1 MAQASGKRKRGR
13 KAGGFANHAIL
24 FVLSLMLM
32 LLGKADIALMNSARS
47 ILTGL
52 AVPVADIVSVPFGA
66 VNSVMEGMV
75 SVARLREENLRLKED
90 VDNLKRWRR
99 QAEILQSE
107 NRQLRSVSGVIVPE
121 NTTPVSA
128 RAVAVNADSF
138 AHSVMVNVGSR
149 AGVEKGNAVTT
160 TDGLVGIVVDTGPKH
175 AQILLITDIN
185 AMVPVLLASSSWP
198 AVTVGQNSK
207 RVLLRFLPSDA
218 DVAAGD
224 LLQTSGHGGVLPP
237 GIPVGRIEAI
247 RGNEISV
254 RPVADLQ
261 RLGFVTILTTDE
273 APGFSAD
280 SLVGQRFQP
289 IPPEEEGFSLEGLN
303 ALGRRT
309 TSDVPAAESDQ

>member
-1 MAQASGKRKRGR
+1 MAKASAKRKRGR
-13 KAGGFANHAIL
+13 RASGFATHAFL
-24 FVLSLMLM
+24 FVLCLVLM
-32 LLGKADIALMNSARS
+32 LLGKADIAMMNSARS

-52 AVPVADIVSVPFGA
+52 AVPVTDIVSVPFGA
-66 VNSVMEGMV
+66 INSVMEGMV
-75 SVARLREENLRLKED
+75 SVARLREENLQLKDD
-90 VDNLKRWRR
+90 VENLKRWRR
-99 QAEILQSE
+99 QAEILQNE

-128 RAVAVNADSF
+128 RAVAVNSDSF

-160 TDGLVGIVVDTGPKH
+160 TDGLVGIVVETGPKY

-207 RVLLRFLPSDA
+207 RILLRFLPSDA

-237 GIPVGRIEAI
+237 GIPVGRIEAV

-261 RLGFVTILTTDE
+261 RLVFVTILTTDE
-273 APGFSAD
+273 APGFSVD
-280 SLVGQRFQP
+280 SLSEQRFQP
-289 IPPEEEGFSLEGLN
+289 IPPDEEGFSLEGLN
-303 ALGRRT
+303 VLGQRT
-309 TSDVPAAESDQ
+309 DSDVPASEQGQ